1 MSTPDWLVSNGMP
14 RRPIGV
20 RITVYPG
27 VDLPHIEIWG
37 HEPRP
42 DGVDV
47 YPYLNLFVPQEQD
60 QTKRLEMFNAAEVF
74 MFAPGGPPTL
84 EELREQAEN
93 MRGRIMLDR
102 SRGVDTFAAHLWTR
116 FGWDVGSHAERL
128 GIKHGSQAAAR
139 IFHIVG
145 QGPGDEELAWFRAG
159 FSYYRQGMPRPT
171 VRGRRNDDHR

>member
-1 MSTPDWLVSNGMP
+1 VSADHLVSYGMP
-14 RRPIGV
+14 RRPTCV

-27 VDLPHIEIWG
+27 VDLPHVEIWG
-37 HEPRP
+37 HEVRP

-47 YPYLNLFVPQEQD
+47 YPHLDLFRPQCAPAEW
-60 QTKRLEMFNAAEVF
+60 LEMFNSAEIF
-74 MFAPGGPPTL
+74 MFVPDDPPTL
-84 EELREQAEN
+84 EELRKRAEN

-102 SRGVDTFAAHLWTR
+102 SRGVDTFAADLWTR

-139 IFHIVG
+139 IFHIIG

-159 FSYYRQGMPRPT
+159 FSYHRQGMPRPT